1 MTIPTIPALLFAILS
16 ASLLGALY
24 HLIRGGGFG
33 RLFLDLL
40 LSWIGFALGY
50 FVGLWQGWSL
60 FPIGGLDLGLSVA
73 GSLIFLLGVDGIGLI
88 SKGFQSFPDDE
99 NRV

>member
-1 MTIPTIPALLFAILS
+1 MTIPTIPALIFAFLI

-40 LSWIGFALGY
+40 LSWSGFALGY
-50 FVGLWQGWSL
+50 FVGIWQGWTL
-60 FPIGGLDLGLSVA
+60 FPMGGFDLGLSIA
-73 GSLIFLLGVDGIGLI
+73 GSLILLIGVDGISLI
-88 SKGFQSFPDDE
+88 TKGFQSFPNDE
-99 NRV
+99 NGV

>member
-1 MTIPTIPALLFAILS
+1 MTIPTIPALIFAVLI

-24 HLIRGGGFG
+24 HLIRDGGFG

-40 LSWIGFALGY
+40 LSYSGFALGY
-50 FVGLWQGWSL
+50 FVGVWQGWSL
-60 FPIGGLDLGLSVA
+60 FPLGGLDLGLSIA
-73 GSLIFLLGVDGIGLI
+73 GSLIFLIGMDGISLI
-88 SKGFQSFPDDE
+88 TKGFQSFPDDE

>member
-1 MTIPTIPALLFAILS
+1 MTIPTIPALIFALLI

-40 LSWIGFALGY
+40 LSWSGFALGY
-50 FVGLWQGWSL
+50 FVSIWQGWSL
-60 FPIGGLDLGLSVA
+60 FPLGGLDLGLSIA
-73 GSLIFLLGVDGIGLI
+73 GSLILLIGMDGISLI
-88 SKGFQSFPDDE
+88 TKGFQSFPDDE
-99 NRV
+99 NGV